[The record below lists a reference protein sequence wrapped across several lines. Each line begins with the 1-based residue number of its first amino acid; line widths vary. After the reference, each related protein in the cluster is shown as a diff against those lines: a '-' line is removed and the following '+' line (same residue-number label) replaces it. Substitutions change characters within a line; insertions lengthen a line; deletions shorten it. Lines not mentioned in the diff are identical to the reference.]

1 MNYSYFYKI
10 IINKK
15 TIFYLLLGILIF
27 IILSQMYYLKP
38 TILEGNA
45 IRRAIKR
52 ARKKAQEAANKARE
66 EAERQAES
74 ARRQAEAAARQAEE
88 EARRQAEEAARQ
100 AQEAARQAE
109 EAARLAEQLA
119 IENAINNLLEP
130 IRILKNA
137 VSNTLNSLTNI

>member
-1 MNYSYFYKI
+1 MNYNYLYKI

-15 TIFYLLLGILIF
+15 TIIYLLLGILIF

-38 TILEGNA
+38 TIFEGNA
-45 IRRAIKR
+45 IRRDIKR
-52 ARKKAQEAANKARE
+52 ARKKAEEAANKARE